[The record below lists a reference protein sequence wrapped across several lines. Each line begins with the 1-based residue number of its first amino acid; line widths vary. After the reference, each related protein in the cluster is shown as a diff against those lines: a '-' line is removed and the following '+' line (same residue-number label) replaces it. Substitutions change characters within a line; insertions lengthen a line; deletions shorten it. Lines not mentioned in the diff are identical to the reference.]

1 MIAETISVKRTH
13 ANRVTFTP
21 LALKHLPAPKPKQGA
36 DGQIIVTQ
44 RDFWDGSTAGFSL
57 RISSTGRRVWT
68 LLARL
73 PKDGTQR
80 VRRFTLGTYSTRTG
94 DGGLSLADARDK
106 ANQYKRA
113 IARGD
118 DPEGQQE
125 AAKQRAIRESGHTFE
140 TVVEEFLRTYHPVN
154 KKQLRPSSLRRYKL
168 VLAGPDLAAWRA
180 RPIASITRADV
191 LHALHRMQDRGLGVS
206 CNRALAAIR
215 VLMHYAIQRNL
226 IEVAPTDHVK
236 PVAAEISRDRHLF
249 GDAEHNRPSEIALL
263 WRACEAVGP
272 FGALPKLLLL
282 TGQRRDEVTG
292 MKHEELIDLG
302 SKHARWSLPPERTK
316 NGKRHL
322 VPLSPAAVQLIQGM
336 PKLANC
342 EFVFSTT
349 GTTAFSGFSNLKAK
363 IDKTISALKKDHPA
377 EYARQFTEPWRLHD
391 LRRTAKTGWSDL
403 GVASDVRDALLGH
416 AKPGMD
422 RVYDHSQRAT
432 EKRAALEM
440 WEQHVMKVVK
450 ADAGQ
455 STKQKR

>member
-1 MIAETISVKRTH
+1 MTTITPATTRH
-13 ANRVTFTP
+13 ANQNRLAFTP
-21 LALKHLPAPKPKQGA
+21 FALKRIPVPSA
-36 DGQIIVTQ
+36 GQISNGRAQLVQ
-44 RDFWDGSTAGFSL
+44 VDYWDNSTPGFGL
-57 RISSTGRRVWT
+57 RITSMGTKSWICMTRLVGQSTV
-68 LLARL
+68 
-73 PKDGTQR
+73 K
-80 VRRFTLGTYSTRTG
+80 RFTLGRVSDREG
-94 DGGLSLADARDK
+94 QGGLTLQQARREALALRE
-106 ANQYKRA
+106 R
-113 IARGD
+113 IGRGE
-118 DPEGQQE
+118 DPRQTDQQ
-125 AAKQRAIRESGHTFE
+125 AKVDAIRRSRDTFE
-140 TVVEEFLRTYHPVN
+140 SVVEEFLRVHHPVN
-154 KKQLRPSSLRRYKL
+154 KTALRPSSLRRYKL

-191 LHALHRMQDRGLGVS
+191 LSVLHNMQARGLGVS

-263 WRACEAVGP
+263 WRACGAVGP
-272 FGALPKLLLL
+272 FGALLKLLLL

-349 GTTAFSGFSNLKAK
+349 GTTAFSGFSNLKEK

-440 WEQHVMKVVK
+440 WEQYVMKLVK
-450 ADAGQ
+450 LNAGR